1 MKARKARLKDVAAI
15 HELIA
20 HYASQGLLLP
30 RTEDEIRLHV
40 RRFLVLEE
48 GGRVIGCVALES
60 YGADLAEVRSLAVDP
75 AIRGRGLGARL
86 LRFALATAKR
96 RKIARVFAVT
106 HAPDFFGRLGFVAS
120 TSAMAEA
127 LPEKVAR
134 DCRTCP
140 KAEKC
145 ELVAVI
151 ATVIPERATLPILEA
166 KPAPA
171 V

>member
-1 MKARKARLKDVAAI
+1 VKARKARLKDVAAI
-15 HELIA
+15 HALIS
-20 HYASQGLLLP
+20 HYAAQGLLLP

-48 GGRVIGCVALES
+48 DAHVIGCAALEL

-106 HAPDFFGRLGFVAS
+106 QAPEFFGRQGFAAS
-120 TSAMAEA
+120 TRWA
-127 LPEKVAR
+127 LPEKIAR
-134 DCRTCP
+134 DCRTCS
-140 KAEKC
+140 KAAKC
-145 ELVAVI
+145 ELVAVV
-151 ATVIPERATLPILEA
+151 ATVIPERAVLPILEA
-166 KPAPA
+166 KPATA